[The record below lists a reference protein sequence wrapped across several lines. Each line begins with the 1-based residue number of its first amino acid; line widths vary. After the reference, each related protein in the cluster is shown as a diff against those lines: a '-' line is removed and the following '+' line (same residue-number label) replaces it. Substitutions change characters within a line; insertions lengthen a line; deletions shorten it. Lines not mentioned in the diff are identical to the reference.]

1 MVPRPLQKLGG
12 NSPLCP
18 QYIYIYIYMGWVQV
32 TSSVTLSNITP
43 PNNLLFDS
51 YFENSTVELHVLYV
65 LNMHANFM
73 SIRCNLPFDT

>member
-1 MVPRPLQKLGG
+1 
-12 NSPLCP
+12 
-18 QYIYIYIYMGWVQV
+18 MGWVQV
-32 TSSVTLSNITP
+32 TSGVILSNITP

-51 YFENSTVELHVLYV
+51 YFENPTVELHVLYV